1 MTLIKPS
8 PPNKTLRGH
17 KLVLADPRALPKDAL
32 DGLHARF
39 PDLKIQHYD
48 ADATDPWADATLALG
63 TTFDLPSV
71 EQAKKLELFQLTSAG
86 ADGLVGKPVFD
97 DTKIS
102 FCTASGT
109 TNIRVGGE
117 HLSRLPAS
125 SYVDAAVITNLGFA
139 DTFQYPDTSRT
150 NTNANGSHQKPPQT
164 TLLASECKFCSSHP
178 PPPPIPLTTPLLR
191 GILGYGSVGRQ
202 VARLC
207 KAMGMLVHAYTL
219 HPRRTPSSRRDDS
232 YAPPGLGDPSGAL
245 PDRWFAGG
253 STAELHA
260 FLGSG
265 LDLLVVALPLTP
277 QTRRL
282 VAQAEFEVL
291 GANKTFVSNIGRGPI
306 VDTDDLVDAL
316 ERGVIRGAA
325 LDVTDPEPLPE
336 DHPLWRAKNVI
347 ITPHVSGS
355 SSKYMERVFEVLL
368 ANLTR
373 LSNGERLMN
382 LINRREGY

>member
-1 MTLIKPS
+1 MTLIKLP

-32 DGLHARF
+32 DRLHARF
-39 PDLKIQHYD
+39 PDLKVQHYD
-48 ADATDPWADATLALG
+48 AEATDPWADATLALG
-63 TTFDLPSV
+63 TTFNLPSV

-86 ADGLVGKPVFD
+86 ADGLVGKPIFD

-102 FCTASGT
+102 FCTASG
-109 TNIRVGGE
+109 VHG
-117 HLSRLPAS
+117 
-125 SYVDAAVITNLGFA
+125 
-139 DTFQYPDTSRT
+139 
-150 NTNANGSHQKPPQT
+150 PQI
-164 TLLASECKFCSSHP
+164 SE
-178 PPPPIPLTTPLLR
+178 

-277 QTRRL
+277 QTRGL

-291 GANKTFVSNIGRGPI
+291 RANKTFVSNIGRGPI
-306 VDTDDLVDAL
+306 VDTEDLVDAL

-347 ITPHVSGS
+347 ITPHVSGG

-373 LSNGERLMN
+373 FSNGERLMN
-382 LINRREGY
+382 LINRKEGY

>member
-1 MTLIKPS
+1 MMLIKLS

-63 TTFDLPSV
+63 TTSDLPSV

-102 FCTASGT
+102 FCTASGVHGPQISEWVVST
-109 TNIRVGGE
+109 FLAFQ
-117 HLSRLPAS
+117 HRLPE
-125 SYVDAAVITNLGFA
+125 YLEN
-139 DTFQYPDTSRT
+139 Q
-150 NTNANGSHQKPPQT
+150 HQRKWQPSKNPTDDSVGQ
-164 TLLASECKFCSSHP
+164 
-178 PPPPIPLTTPLLR
+178 R
-191 GILGYGSVGRQ
+191 VGILGYGSVGRQ

-277 QTRRL
+277 LTRGL

-291 GANKTFVSNIGRGPI
+291 RANKTFVSNIGRGPI

-355 SSKYMERVFEVLL
+355 SSKYMARVFEVLL

-373 LSNGERLMN
+373 FSNGERLMN

>member
-17 KLVLADPRALPKDAL
+17 KLVFADPRALPKDAL

-48 ADATDPWADATLALG
+48 ADADPWADATLALG

-102 FCTASGT
+102 FCTASGVHGPQISEWVVST
-109 TNIRVGGE
+109 FLAFQHRRTSTP
-117 HLSRLPAS
+117 LSLPTWALLTLFS
-125 SYVDAAVITNLGFA
+125 TQIPREPTP
-139 DTFQYPDTSRT
+139 TQM
-150 NTNANGSHQKPPQT
+150 SHQKPPQT
-164 TLLASECKFCSSHP
+164 TLLASECK
-178 PPPPIPLTTPLLR
+178 

-277 QTRRL
+277 QTRGL

-368 ANLTR
+368 ASLTR

-382 LINRREGY
+382 LINRREGYWRI

>member
-1 MTLIKPS
+1 MTLIKLP
-8 PPNKTLRGH
+8 PPNQTLRGH

-32 DGLHARF
+32 DRLHARF
-39 PDLKIQHYD
+39 PDLKVQHYD
-48 ADATDPWADATLALG
+48 AEATDLWADATLALG
-63 TTFDLPSV
+63 TTFNLPSV

-86 ADGLVGKPVFD
+86 ADGLVGKPIFD

-102 FCTASGT
+102 FCTASGVHGPQ
-109 TNIRVGGE
+109 ISEWVV
-117 HLSRLPAS
+117 S
-125 SYVDAAVITNLGFA
+125 
-139 DTFQYPDTSRT
+139 TF
-150 NTNANGSHQKPPQT
+150 
-164 TLLASECKFCSSHP
+164 LAFQH
-178 PPPPIPLTTPLLR
+178 R
-191 GILGYGSVGRQ
+191 RILGYGSVGRQ

-277 QTRRL
+277 QTRGL

-291 GANKTFVSNIGRGPI
+291 RANKTFVSNIGRGPI
-306 VDTDDLVDAL
+306 VDTEDLVDAL

-347 ITPHVSGS
+347 ITPHVSGG

-373 LSNGERLMN
+373 FSNGERLMN
-382 LINRREGY
+382 LINRKEGY

>member
-1 MTLIKPS
+1 MTLIKLS

-32 DGLHARF
+32 HRLHARF
-39 PDLKIQHYD
+39 PDLKVQHYD

-86 ADGLVGKPVFD
+86 ADGLVGRPIFD

-102 FCTASGT
+102 FCTASGVHGPQ
-109 TNIRVGGE
+109 ISEWVV
-117 HLSRLPAS
+117 S
-125 SYVDAAVITNLGFA
+125 
-139 DTFQYPDTSRT
+139 TF
-150 NTNANGSHQKPPQT
+150 
-164 TLLASECKFCSSHP
+164 LAFQH
-178 PPPPIPLTTPLLR
+178 R
-191 GILGYGSVGRQ
+191 RILGYGSVGRQ

-245 PDRWFAGG
+245 PDCWFAGG

-265 LDLLVVALPLTP
+265 LDLLVVALPLTAK
-277 QTRRL
+277 TRGL

-291 GANKTFVSNIGRGPI
+291 RANKTFVSNIGRGPI

-316 ERGVIRGAA
+316 ARGVIRGAA

-347 ITPHVSGS
+347 ITPHVSGG

-373 LSNGERLMN
+373 FSNGERLMN
-382 LINRREGY
+382 LINRKEGY

>member
-1 MTLIKPS
+1 MTLIRLP

-17 KLVLADPRALPKDAL
+17 KLVLADPRPLPKDAL
-32 DGLHARF
+32 DRLHARF
-39 PDLKIQHYD
+39 PDLKVQHYD
-48 ADATDPWADATLALG
+48 AEATDPWADATLALG
-63 TTFDLPSV
+63 TTFNLPSV

-86 ADGLVGKPVFD
+86 ADGLVGNPIFD

-102 FCTASGT
+102 FCTASGVHGPQISEWVYLNT
-109 TNIRVGGE
+109 
-117 HLSRLPAS
+117 L
-125 SYVDAAVITNLGFA
+125 
-139 DTFQYPDTSRT
+139 RT
-150 NTNANGSHQKPPQT
+150 NTNANGNHLKPLQT
-164 TLLASECKFCSSHP
+164 TLSASECK
-178 PPPPIPLTTPLLR
+178 

-245 PDRWFAGG
+245 PDRWFAGA

-277 QTRRL
+277 QTRGL

-291 GANKTFVSNIGRGPI
+291 RANKTFVSNIGRGPI
-306 VDTDDLVDAL
+306 VDTEDLVDAL
-316 ERGVIRGAA
+316 EKGVIRGAA

-347 ITPHVSGS
+347 ITPHVSGG

-373 LSNGERLMN
+373 FSNGERLMN
-382 LINRREGY
+382 LINRKEGY

>member
-1 MTLIKPS
+1 MTLIKLP

-17 KLVLADPRALPKDAL
+17 KLVLADPRPLPKDAL
-32 DGLHARF
+32 DRLHARF
-39 PDLKIQHYD
+39 PDLKVQHYD
-48 ADATDPWADATLALG
+48 AEATDPWADATLALG
-63 TTFDLPSV
+63 TTFNLPSV

-86 ADGLVGKPVFD
+86 ADGLVGKPIFD

-102 FCTASGT
+102 FCTASG
-109 TNIRVGGE
+109 VHG
-117 HLSRLPAS
+117 
-125 SYVDAAVITNLGFA
+125 
-139 DTFQYPDTSRT
+139 
-150 NTNANGSHQKPPQT
+150 
-164 TLLASECKFCSSHP
+164 
-178 PPPPIPLTTPLLR
+178 

-277 QTRRL
+277 QTRGL
-282 VAQAEFEVL
+282 VAHAEFEVL
-291 GANKTFVSNIGRGPI
+291 RANKTFVSNIGRGPI
-306 VDTDDLVDAL
+306 VDTEDLVDAL

-347 ITPHVSGS
+347 ITPHVSGG

-373 LSNGERLMN
+373 FSNGERLMN
-382 LINRREGY
+382 LINRKEGY

>member
-1 MTLIKPS
+1 MTLIKLS

-32 DGLHARF
+32 DRLHTRF
-39 PDLKIQHYD
+39 PDLKVQHYD

-86 ADGLVGKPVFD
+86 ADGLVGKPIFD

-102 FCTASGT
+102 FCTASGVHGPQISEWVVST
-109 TNIRVGGE
+109 FLAFQ
-117 HLSRLPAS
+117 HRLPE
-125 SYVDAAVITNLGFA
+125 YLEN
-139 DTFQYPDTSRT
+139 Q
-150 NTNANGSHQKPPQT
+150 HQRKWQPSKTPTDDSVGQRVQVLLLSPPSQP
-164 TLLASECKFCSSHP
+164 SF
-178 PPPPIPLTTPLLR
+178 PLTTPLLR

-277 QTRRL
+277 QTRGL

-291 GANKTFVSNIGRGPI
+291 RANKTFVSNIGRGPI
-306 VDTDDLVDAL
+306 VDTEDLVTAL

-347 ITPHVSGS
+347 ITPHVSGG

-368 ANLTR
+368 VNLTR
-373 LSNGERLMN
+373 FSNGERLMN
-382 LINRREGY
+382 LINRKEGY